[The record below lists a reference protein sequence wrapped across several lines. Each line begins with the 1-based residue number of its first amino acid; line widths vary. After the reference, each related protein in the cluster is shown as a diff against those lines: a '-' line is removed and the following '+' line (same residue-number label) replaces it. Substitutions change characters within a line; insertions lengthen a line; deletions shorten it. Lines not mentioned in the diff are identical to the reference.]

1 KYGPGHKC
9 AEKKL
14 FYIDGGN
21 EDDEEAKIIG
31 EVEEPVE
38 DEVEDHQPTIS
49 CHALLGISTPQTL
62 K

>member
-21 EDDEEAKIIG
+21 EDDEDAEIIG
-31 EVEEPVE
+31 EVKEPVE
-38 DEVEDHQPTIS
+38 EEVEDHQPTIS
-49 CHALLGISTPQTL
+49 CHALS
-62 K
+62 